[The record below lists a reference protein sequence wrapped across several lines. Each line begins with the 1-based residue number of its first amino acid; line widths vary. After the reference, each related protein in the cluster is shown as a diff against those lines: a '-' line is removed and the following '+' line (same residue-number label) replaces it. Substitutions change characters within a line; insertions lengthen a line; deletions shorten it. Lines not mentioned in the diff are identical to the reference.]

1 MSSIEQTFIPYH
13 AETRLGRGR
22 MLVFAPHPD
31 DEVLG
36 CGGAILSHV
45 AAGES
50 VRVIIATDGAFGAA
64 DATAYAETRQM
75 ESRAA
80 AAVLGY
86 GEPEFW
92 GLPDRGLHADE
103 ALAQRV
109 AAALAAYAPAL
120 VLAPSWWEIHPDHTA
135 LSLAVTEAVRR
146 SASGIHLALYEVGMP
161 LHPNRLLDI
170 TASLPR
176 KQAALACFVSQMTRQ
191 AYDAH
196 ILSLNRYRTYTLPAA
211 VQAAEAYRCIEPL
224 AVPEWLPAPLASRVD
239 GPALGAGQA
248 GAAAKQAMNETA
260 TDSSTALAAAAR
272 GWLRRLRRRLG

>member
-103 ALAQRV
+103 ALAQGRFDV
-109 AAALAAYAPAL
+109 ARYHCRKSYIRRLNFG
-120 VLAPSWWEIHPDHTA
+120 VLW
-135 LSLAVTEAVRR
+135 
-146 SASGIHLALYEVGMP
+146 
-161 LHPNRLLDI
+161 
-170 TASLPR
+170 
-176 KQAALACFVSQMTRQ
+176 
-191 AYDAH
+191 
-196 ILSLNRYRTYTLPAA
+196 AA
-211 VQAAEAYRCIEPL
+211 VCMHSITQ
-224 AVPEWLPAPLASRVD
+224 
-239 GPALGAGQA
+239 
-248 GAAAKQAMNETA
+248 
-260 TDSSTALAAAAR
+260 
-272 GWLRRLRRRLG
+272 